1 MSTTDFDTDTDIEAR
16 VRADDRGHVFHS
28 WSAQALIDPLPRD
41 PIPTLGTGPSG
52 PKSIDA
58 SVHPE
63 RLVPR
68 PTIPSVRAIIGT
80 RRRGLDSTELVPCD

>member
-1 MSTTDFDTDTDIEAR
+1 MVLEAAGGGAAANCR
-16 VRADDRGHVFHS
+16 DGTE
-28 WSAQALIDPLPRD
+28 ALIDPLPRD

-68 PTIPSVRAIIGT
+68 PKIPSVRAIIGT